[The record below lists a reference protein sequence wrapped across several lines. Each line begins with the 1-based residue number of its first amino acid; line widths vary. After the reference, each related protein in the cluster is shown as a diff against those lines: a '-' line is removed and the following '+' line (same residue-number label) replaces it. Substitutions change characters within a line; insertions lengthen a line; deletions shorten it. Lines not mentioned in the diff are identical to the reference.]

1 MFTADT
7 AAGTARVHFSLP
19 EAQAATHGVLQRL
32 GFTPDESV
40 VIAEHL
46 IDAALCGYEYS
57 GLPKILEMVRNRNF
71 SKPRV
76 PIRIAHETPVSA
88 LFDGGNNVA
97 MLTVRHATDELIA
110 RASRHG
116 FAVVGVFNTWMS
128 GRSAHYLERVAR
140 AGLIGIHGL
149 SSGRVVAPP
158 GAAKAV
164 LGTNPM
170 AFAFPTAGEPLVID
184 LGTAAFMGSERGLVE
199 RRGGLLPE
207 GVAIDAQGRPTRDP
221 VAAREGALL
230 TFAGYRGFA
239 ISLAMQAL
247 GVLGGSARSPGQ
259 SYGYL
264 LVAMRPDL
272 LVPLETFRKDL
283 SAMIDLVK
291 SVPRQEGVEEI
302 RIPSER
308 AYRERARR
316 TREGIEIDQ
325 RIWDLLQALPG

>member
-1 MFTADT
+1 MSTAAASDT
-7 AAGTARVHFSLP
+7 ARIHFSLDEMR
-19 EAQAATHGVLQRL
+19 EAAHGVLERI
-32 GFTPDESV
+32 GFTPVEAST
-40 VIAEHL
+40 IADHL
-46 IDAALCGYEYS
+46 VDAALCGYEYS
-57 GLPKILEMVRNRNF
+57 GLPKILELVGNRNF
-71 SKPRV
+71 SRPREPMSV
-76 PIRIAHETPVSA
+76 AHETPVSV

-97 MLTVRHATDELIA
+97 MLTVSHATEALIA
-110 RASRHG
+110 RATAHG

-128 GRSAHYLERVAR
+128 GRSAYYLERVAR
-140 AGLIGIHGL
+140 AGLIGIQGL
-149 SSGRVVAPP
+149 SSGRFVAPP
-158 GAAKAV
+158 GAASAV
-164 LGTNPM
+164 LGTNPV
-170 AFAFPTAGEPLVID
+170 AFSFPTEGDPLVID

-221 VAAREGALL
+221 RAAREGALL

-247 GVLGGSARSPGQ
+247 GVFGGSGRSPDK

-264 LVAMRPDL
+264 LIAMRPDL

-291 SVPRQEGVEEI
+291 STPRQEGVDAI

-308 AYRERARR
+308 AFRERARR
-316 TREGIEIDQ
+316 SKEGMEIDE
-325 RIWDLLQALPG
+325 RIWKLLQALPN